1 LRRPGGGDRSDGS
14 LSSEQRAEAELVARL
29 QAYDEAAIRQVY
41 RLYADSIY
49 RYAFYQSGD
58 PELAEDVAGEVF
70 VRMMESIGTYAYRGR
85 PISAWL
91 YRTARNLIIDHQ
103 RRRNRLKPLDEA
115 IESSL
120 ISDNPIDLAELQLTA
135 NEMYATLNGLTDEQ
149 RQVIVLKFL
158 ENLDNRRIA
167 EIIGKSEGS
176 VKSLQ
181 HRALR
186 SLRRL
191 LEKRGTYAGR
201 S

>member
-1 LRRPGGGDRSDGS
+1 
-14 LSSEQRAEAELVARL
+14 LVARL

-41 RLYADSIY
+41 RVYADSIY

-70 VRMMESIGTYAYRGR
+70 VRMMESIGSYTYRGW

-103 RRRNRLKPLDEA
+103 RRRNRLTPLDETS
-115 IESSL
+115 ESSL
-120 ISDNPIDLAELQLTA
+120 ISENPIELAELQLTA
-135 NEMYATLNGLTDEQ
+135 SELHATLKGLTDEQ

-158 ENLDNRRIA
+158 EDLDNRSIA
-167 EIIGKSEGS
+167 EVIGKSEGS

-191 LEKRGTYAGR
+191 IEKRGSYAGR